1 MVGELLER
9 NKNEENRKFSI
20 IHWKKGEPKY
30 KDMYLVTFEKT
41 SEGETSV
48 VPMYRIEGIW
58 RTTSWDSVKQE
69 RVKAWCKL
77 SNIEPY
83 KEE

>member
-1 MVGELLER
+1 MESVI
-9 NKNEENRKFSI
+9 KWQTS
-20 IHWKKGEPKY
+20 EPKD

-77 SNIEPY
+77 SDIEPY
-83 KEE
+83 KEEKK